1 MSLRA
6 ITVLIRHEDDSTAK
20 HIVDQLL
27 RFVEQG
33 LLKGFLDVEVPAGT
47 NQVESDLI
55 CRVLREDG
63 VAFDTL
69 LNSIARVGDFDILRM
84 GLINAGGDNQESSHD
99 LAQVVNGI
107 QNRLGQLSSSNVQ
120 VIDARIGIRAF
131 AEPLPHKDF
140 FPVTSNVNLLV
151 IPQDRITDGGVARP
165 LSRTDDDGGGHA
177 LVLHGAVEISSILGL
192 WQGMD
197 VSPID
202 ARKPMLAGSAT
213 PRLIFAQ
220 SRVRAMLGPG
230 LPMDNVAPLYEDLPA
245 PRNHFTVVDS
255 AYAAESIAKVVYP
268 EFLKFV
274 SEPEPDFFTYKS
286 GLRQLIPEFFREVGR
301 IIIGIPKVMARGIR
315 DELNA
320 IAGEGLQEAIGSDA
334 WVQILW
340 AGRDSETL
348 GRSLTREQIQKTL
361 QAVEVQY
368 RRELLSPLD
377 ASSWASIVNAVF
389 GAIDGSS
396 TWSKQRQELFG
407 NEKLLLLK
415 REYIANPSDDLD
427 EVISTLEVCTR
438 LKNVT
443 AQETESTTI
452 HSDPPSSNDE
462 ECDGVPSHSSSESEL
477 GEIPVW
483 SKEDEVSSGA
493 DSEPSMSRAEHDILL
508 SKVATEFQL
517 QAQAAHEHVY
527 FMAERIRSLYTQLGA
542 RDTSGVSPIF
552 NVAISLAFSV
562 LIFVVGTCTPIA
574 SSISFED
581 ASSSMRDSLW
591 IGFSSIFIIGS
602 VLLLGVGGKNSWQV
616 RALLT
621 SLCVSVYV
629 AVVVVFFNELR
640 DWFSNLGE
648 NVWPAVVLGFATL
661 GLAGIAVVRS
671 VTGAN
676 RFRRRLGGV
685 FGISAA
691 FYLLVGLTVWQARSD
706 SFIGQQDTTFRSR
719 FLWVALIFAVLLII
733 SCLTFTAVIVIRE
746 RNRLNSVAKTI
757 EWARKEIV
765 SSADAEKRL
774 SAASVQWI
782 TTAAVLSRLI
792 NLPLGKLKSST
803 VEVSSDITDDD
814 AILKFDAA
822 RLALTV
828 SGQDIFGASLR
839 NNFVDRGW
847 ISRQYEK
854 LVRQY
859 QIQLATRTS
868 NSIEDVENRRP
879 EADPEVISIDD
890 LMKGKSRAERYKFA
904 LSVYNGDYDESLIG
918 LPEDFNLREVYQPI
932 LSDRSA
938 YELEGAQFANLSILE
953 FMKQVAPMTQPRLPV
968 GLVNRTF
975 TSNDPDQV
983 MKAFLWWP
991 SEIVGEVDLLGNSI
1005 EDHQTTVRRDG
1016 PVTSSVAL
1024 MAIRVDLS
1032 EPFLYSECENQPW
1045 SSEMNPQSPSVSETG
1060 QTNL

>member
-1 MSLRA
+1 MSSRA

-20 HIVDQLL
+20 HIIDQLY

-33 LLKGFLDVEVPAGT
+33 LLKGFLDVVVPAGT
-47 NQVESDLI
+47 NQVESDLS

-63 VAFDTL
+63 IAFDTL

-84 GLINAGGDNQESSHD
+84 GLINAGGDNQETSHD

-107 QNRLGQLSSSNVQ
+107 QNWLDQLLSSNVQ
-120 VIDARIGIRAF
+120 VVDARIGIRAF

-165 LSRTDDDGGGHA
+165 LSRNDDDGGGHT
-177 LVLHGAVEISSILGL
+177 LVLHGAVEVSSILGL

-202 ARKPMLAGSAT
+202 SRKPMLAGSAT

-230 LPMDNVAPLYEDLPA
+230 LPMDKVAPSYEDLPA

-255 AYAAESIAKVVYP
+255 SYAAESIAKVVYP

-274 SEPEPDFFTYKS
+274 SEPEPDFFSYRS
-286 GLRQLIPEFFREVGR
+286 GLRHLIPEFLREVGR
-301 IIIGIPKVMARGIR
+301 IIIGIPKVMARGIQ

-340 AGRDSETL
+340 AGRDSETIR
-348 GRSLTREQIQKTL
+348 GSLTNDQIQAAL
-361 QAVEVQY
+361 QAVEIQY

-377 ASSWASIVNAVF
+377 ASSWASIVNAVL
-389 GAIDGSS
+389 GAIDGNSS
-396 TWSKQRQELFG
+396 WSRQRQELFG

-415 REYIANPSDDLD
+415 REHITSSSEDLH
-427 EVISTLEVCTR
+427 EIISHLEVSTR
-438 LKNVT
+438 IKRSVH
-443 AQETESTTI
+443 QETESTFL
-452 HSDPPSSNDE
+452 SPDSSGSNDE
-462 ECDGVPSHSSSESEL
+462 ECDGAPSHSSSESEP

-483 SKEDEVSSGA
+483 SKEDEASFKA
-493 DSEPSMSRAEHDILL
+493 DSDLSTARVGHDGVL
-508 SKVATEFQL
+508 SKVGTEFQL

-527 FMAERIRSLYTQLGA
+527 FMAERIRSLYMQLGA
-542 RDTSGVSPIF
+542 RDASIVSPIF
-552 NVAISLAFSV
+552 NVTIALALSV
-562 LIFVVGTCTPIA
+562 LIFVMGTCTRITHA
-574 SSISFED
+574 INFED
-581 ASSSMRDSLW
+581 SSPTTRDALW
-591 IGFSSIFIIGS
+591 IGFSSVFIIGS
-602 VLLLGVGGKNSWQV
+602 ILLLGVGGKKTWQA

-629 AVVVVFFNELR
+629 AIIVVFFNELR
-640 DWFSNLGE
+640 DWFSNTGE
-648 NVWPAVVLGFATL
+648 NVWPAVLLGFATL

-671 VTGAN
+671 VTSAN
-676 RFRRRLGGV
+676 SLRRRLGRA
-685 FGISAA
+685 FGITAGI
-691 FYLLVGLTVWQARSD
+691 YLLVGLTVWQARSD
-706 SFIGQQDTTFRSR
+706 SFIGQQSSPFRSR
-719 FLWVALIFAVLLII
+719 LLWVSLIVAVLLII
-733 SCLTFTAVIVIRE
+733 SCLTFVAVVVVRE
-746 RNRLNSVAKTI
+746 RNRLNSIAKSI

-774 SAASVQWI
+774 SAAAVQWI
-782 TTAAVLSRLI
+782 TTAAVIGRVI
-792 NLPLGKLKSST
+792 NLPLGKLNSSN
-803 VEVSSDITDDD
+803 VEFSGDITNDD

-822 RLALTV
+822 RLALTD
-828 SGQDIFGASLR
+828 SGQEIFAASLR

-847 ISRQYEK
+847 LSRQYEK

-859 QIQLATRTS
+859 QIQLATRTN

-879 EADPEVISIDD
+879 ETDPEVISIDE
-890 LMKGKSRAERYKFA
+890 LMKGMSRAERYRFA
-904 LSVYNGDYDESLIG
+904 SSVYNGDFDGSLIE
-918 LPEDFNLREVYQPI
+918 LPEDFDLREVYQPI

-938 YELEGAQFANLSILE
+938 YQLEGAQFADLSILE
-953 FMKQVAPMTQPRLPV
+953 FMQQIAPTKQPRLPV

-975 TSNDPDQV
+975 TSNDSDQV

-991 SEIVGEVDLLGNSI
+991 SEIVGELDLLANSI

-1016 PVTSSVAL
+1016 PVTSNVAL
-1024 MAIRVDLS
+1024 MAVRVDLS
-1032 EPFLYSECENQPW
+1032 EPFLYSECGNQPV
-1045 SSEMNPQSPSVSETG
+1045 SSDMSPQSPSVLETG